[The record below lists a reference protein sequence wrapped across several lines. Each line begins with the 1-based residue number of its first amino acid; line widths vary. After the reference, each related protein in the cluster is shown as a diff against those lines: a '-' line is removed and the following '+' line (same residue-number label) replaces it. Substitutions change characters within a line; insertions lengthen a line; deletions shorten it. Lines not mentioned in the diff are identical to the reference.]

1 MSRVRH
7 EQQQEQPLPGDH
19 QAVPALERGGLGE
32 ARRGSV
38 EAADAAAEVGHGS
51 RVWGGRRGGA
61 VRGGYKADGLLHLC
75 LAAPC

>member
-51 RVWGGRRGGA
+51 RVWGGRRGGPYGWDTRA
-61 VRGGYKADGLLHLC
+61 YALGIFA
-75 LAAPC
+75 